1 MPESFIQLPVD
12 STGKKMRTRQRTIS
26 AQTVEEQFI
35 ALGAEPTYT
44 LWTPGT
50 TTAGA
55 GSNAS
60 AGGKLH
66 MAVLNNAGSGQVLR
80 VRKLFLA
87 NANLATTSTGISLAF
102 DVKRISTLTGGTAL
116 TANPSDTTDG
126 ALTNYT
132 ASYGGTATEG
142 VVLFSWYTNNDEI
155 GATGAIPQATIQAL
169 TSLLPEGPEIR
180 ELTLNP
186 GEGFCLK
193 QVTTST
199 VGFWGVLCVLT
210 RST

>member
-35 ALGAEPTYT
+35 ALGAEPTYMF
-44 LWTPGT
+44 WTPGT

-60 AGGKLH
+60 AGNKLH
-66 MAVLNNAGSGQVLR
+66 FALMNNTGSGQVLR

-87 NANLATTSTGISLAF
+87 NATLAAAAGIGLAF
-102 DVKRISTLTGGTAL
+102 DVKRISTLSGGTAL
-116 TANPSDTTDG
+116 TANPADTTDG
-126 ALTNYT
+126 ALANYT

-142 VVLFSWYTNNDEI
+142 IVLFSWYTNNDEI
-155 GATGAIPQATIQAL
+155 GLTGGFPQATIQAL
-169 TSLLPEGPEIR
+169 TSILPEGPEIR

-193 QVTTST
+193 QITTSA
-199 VGFWGVLCVLT
+199 VGFWGVLTVIT

>member
-44 LWTPGT
+44 LWTPS
-50 TTAGA
+50 TACA
-55 GSNAS
+55 LNRY
-60 AGGKLH
+60 H
-66 MAVLNNAGSGQVLR
+66 QAVLNNAGSGQVLR

-87 NANLATTSTGISLAF
+87 NAALAAVTGVGIEFRLI
-102 DVKRISTLTGGTAL
+102 RISTLSGGTAL

-132 ASYGGTATEG
+132 ASHGGSGTEG
-142 VVLFSWYTNNDEI
+142 VTLFSWYTNNDEI
-155 GATGAIPQATIQAL
+155 GLTGGFPQATIQAL
-169 TSLLPEGPEIR
+169 TSILPEGPEIR

-186 GEGFCLK
+186 GEGFAIK
-193 QVTTST
+193 QITSSSA
-199 VGFWGVLCVLT
+199 GFYGVLSVLT